1 MGAELKCGYAVGSC
15 VWSGQRCEEVW
26 RKHGTQNSGPLEL
39 SYYDD
44 HTWSVGEVGAPSQ
57 LGAEGHACW
66 MHGVQ
71 VMGVVSVECGHT
83 VAGRSFSCTLAL
95 CVLELTSWS
104 YFFLFL
110 GRARCTWDPWPS
122 WQPWRPGHWD
132 RRPPCECH
140 SPCPA
145 PLWGPGAVP
154 AGSQAVCSQVTPQG
168 HSLFFQLT

>member
-1 MGAELKCGYAVGSC
+1 MRLDLVCGQDRGVRRSGESTELRTLVPWSCHIMMTTPGA
-15 VWSGQRCEEVW
+15 W
-26 RKHGTQNSGPLEL
+26 
-39 SYYDD
+39 
-44 HTWSVGEVGAPSQ
+44 GEVGAPSQ

-168 HSLFFQLT
+168 HSLFFQLTS